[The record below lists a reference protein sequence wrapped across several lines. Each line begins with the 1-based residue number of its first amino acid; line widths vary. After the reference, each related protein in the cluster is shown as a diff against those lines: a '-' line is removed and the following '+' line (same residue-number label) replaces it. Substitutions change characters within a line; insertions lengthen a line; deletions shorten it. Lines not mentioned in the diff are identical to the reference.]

1 MTVQPKSVR
10 TVPGMGGKVFD
21 FRGTGLCP
29 PSLSFRIEP
38 LVMVHHIPVVARVEG
53 LADFQKLGDIL
64 RGEGLAIQASTDAGG
79 NVALFTRWNDFCFG
93 HRGANQ
99 VACGVEHMHL
109 TTAKEFTEKQMR
121 AAAWCAAHVWMHFGI
136 PPRRAILTDGDELVG
151 VQRRGH
157 TSHENVSNKAGF
169 HDRSDPGPNF
179 SFRHLY
185 ELTKFFKEHR
195 RF

>member
-1 MTVQPKSVR
+1 
-10 TVPGMGGKVFD
+10 
-21 FRGTGLCP
+21 
-29 PSLSFRIEP
+29 
-38 LVMVHHIPVVARVEG
+38 
-53 LADFQKLGDIL
+53 
-64 RGEGLAIQASTDAGG
+64 
-79 NVALFTRWNDFCFG
+79 
-93 HRGANQ
+93 
-99 VACGVEHMHL
+99 
-109 TTAKEFTEKQMR
+109 
-121 AAAWCAAHVWMHFGI
+121 MHFGI